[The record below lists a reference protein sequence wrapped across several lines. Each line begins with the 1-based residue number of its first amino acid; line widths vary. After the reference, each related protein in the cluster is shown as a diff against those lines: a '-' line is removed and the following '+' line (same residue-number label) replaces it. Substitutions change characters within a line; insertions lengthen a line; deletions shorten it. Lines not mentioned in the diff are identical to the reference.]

1 VYEDEEVSEQMK
13 DDVGLSLRRRCL
25 SCRVSTISI
34 GAFLIV
40 ALLLLAGCSQSGGS
54 NPNAGSNPTA
64 TTSSSSGTVQP
75 LSMIRMFSPSNGWAL
90 STQAVLFTT
99 DGGKSWK
106 DVTPPRVTIT
116 PDATADFYSTN
127 LAWVALPPEKNII
140 HIYSTINEG
149 KSWTP
154 SSFAVNPGTTTASQ
168 LFFVDPQHGWLL
180 SPTAVQSGSEAVVIY
195 RTTNG
200 GGTWR
205 EVSVARP
212 DNAPNAAKVLPFS
225 GDKQGISF
233 VNDSTG
239 WVAGTIPKSDTVWL
253 YVTHD
258 GGSTWQP
265 QFLSLPSNVKGAQIT
280 TLPPRFFS
288 SSSGILPVLFL
299 ASNGARTADF
309 YQTTDG
315 GTTWKSTSTLTLS
328 SVIRSFINL
337 NQGWVTDDT
346 NLYMTQ
352 NGGHSWTQLNPNMSL
367 KGVTHLDFVTNQI
380 GYAISGAKNG
390 SPFLL
395 QTTDGGNSWTTVKYS
410 VNS

>member
-1 VYEDEEVSEQMK
+1 MMK
-13 DDVGLSLRRRCL
+13 MNVHLPLRRDRL
-25 SCRVSTISI
+25 SCGVSQLSI
-34 GAFLIV
+34 GVLLIIV
-40 ALLLLAGCSQSGGS
+40 LLFLAGCSQSNGS
-54 NPNAGSNPTA
+54 NPNAGSNPGG

-90 STQAVLFTT
+90 ATHAVLFTT

-106 DVTPPRVTIT
+106 DVTPPQVTIT

-127 LAWVALPPEKNII
+127 LAWVALPPVNQII

-154 SSFAVNPGTTTASQ
+154 SSFGVNAGTTTASQ

-180 SPTAVQSGSEAVVIY
+180 SPEAVQNGAEAVVIY
-195 RTTNG
+195 RTTDG
-200 GGTWR
+200 GKTWR
-205 EVSVARP
+205 EVSAARP
-212 DNAPNAAKVLPFS
+212 DNPPNAANVLPFN

-233 VNDSTG
+233 VNASTG
-239 WVAGTIPKSDTVWL
+239 WVAGTVPKADTVWL

-258 GGSTWQP
+258 GGSTWKQ
-265 QFLSLPSNVKGAQIT
+265 QSLSLPSNVKGAQIT

-288 SSSGILPVLFL
+288 PGDGILPVLFL
-299 ASNGARTADF
+299 ASDGARTVDF

-315 GTTWKSTSTLTLS
+315 GATWKSTSTLSLS
-328 SVIRSFINL
+328 AVISSFINL
-337 NQGWVTDDT
+337 NQGWATDDT
-346 NLYMTQ
+346 NLYMTED
-352 NGGHSWTQLNPNMSL
+352 GGHTWTQLNPNVSL

-380 GYAISGAKNG
+380 GYAISGANNG

-395 QTTDGGNSWTTVKYS
+395 QTTDGGKTWTTVKYRI
-410 VNS
+410 NS

>member
-1 VYEDEEVSEQMK
+1 MK
-13 DDVGLSLRRRCL
+13 DNVRLPVGRCRLSNGTSQL
-25 SCRVSTISI
+25 SI
-34 GAFLIV
+34 GVLLIV
-40 ALLLLAGCSQSGGS
+40 ALLLLAGCSQSNGS
-54 NPNAGSNPTA
+54 NPNAGSNPSGS
-64 TTSSSSGTVQP
+64 TSPSSGTVQP
-75 LSMIRMFSPSNGWAL
+75 LSMIRMFSPRNGWAL

-106 DVTPPRVTIT
+106 DVTPPQVTIT

-127 LAWVALPPEKNII
+127 LAWVALPPVNDII

-154 SSFAVNPGTTTASQ
+154 SSFGVNAGTTAASQ

-180 SPTAVQSGSEAVVIY
+180 SPQAVQSGSEAVVIY

-200 GGTWR
+200 GRTWR

-212 DNAPNAAKVLPFS
+212 DNPPHAANVLPFS

-233 VNDSTG
+233 VNASTG
-239 WVAGTIPKSDTVWL
+239 WVAGTVPKADTVWL

-258 GGSTWQP
+258 GGSTWKQ
-265 QFLSLPSNVKGAQIT
+265 QSLSIPSNVKGAQIT

-288 SSSGILPVLFL
+288 SSNGILPVLFL
-299 ASNGARTADF
+299 ASNGVRTVDF

-328 SVIRSFINL
+328 LVIRSFVNL
-337 NQGWVTDDT
+337 NQGWSTDDT

-352 NGGHSWTQLNPNMSL
+352 DGGHTWTQLNPNMSL

-380 GYAISGAKNG
+380 GYAISGANNG

-395 QTTDGGNSWTTVKYS
+395 QTTDGGKTWTTVKYS
-410 VNS
+410 INS